1 MVTVRHSARDGNW
14 LSSGPLRII
23 LKTHSLTPPSLNA
36 LRAGLFALGI
46 ALLAGCGSL
55 PSLSLTKPTATPPAS
70 APAPTAPPAA
80 VRKPKIGLALGGGAA
95 RGFAHIGVIKML
107 ESQGIVPDYVVGTS
121 AGAVVGSL
129 YAGGNDAF
137 AMQKIAV
144 QLDEKIFADWTLGGR
159 GLLKGEALQDFINQ
173 HLNKRPLE
181 KLNKP
186 FATVATDLNSG
197 ERVVFRTGDTGMAVR
212 ASAAVPGVFQPT
224 QFRGRSYVDGGL
236 TSPVPV
242 QAAREMGADFV
253 IAVDISARPEGQPV
267 DSLSAILWQTTTI
280 MGGVIARNELRDADV
295 VIRPTLPYVKSWD
308 FTARHDAM
316 MEGEKAAL
324 AALPQIRQKLG
335 R

>member
-1 MVTVRHSARDGNW
+1 MFRLMPCLVAFV
-14 LSSGPLRII
+14 LI
-23 LKTHSLTPPSLNA
+23 
-36 LRAGLFALGI
+36 
-46 ALLAGCGSL
+46 AGCS
-55 PSLSLTKPTATPPAS
+55 SLSLSRAPEKSATATPP
-70 APAPTAPPAA
+70 PVPAA
-80 VRKPKIGLALGGGAA
+80 ATRKPKIGLALGGGAA

-107 ESQGIVPDYVVGTS
+107 ESHGIVPDYVVGTS

-129 YAGGNDAF
+129 YAGGYDAF

-224 QFRGRSYVDGGL
+224 QFRGRSFVDGGL

-242 QAAREMGADFV
+242 QAVREMGADIV
-253 IAVDISARPEGQPV
+253 VAVDISDRPEGQPV
-267 DSLSAILWQTTTI
+267 DSLAAILWQTTTI
-280 MGGVIARNELRDADV
+280 MGGIIGTNELKGADI
-295 VIRPTLPYVKSWD
+295 VIRPKLRYVKSWD

-316 MEGEKAAL
+316 LEGEKAAL
-324 AALPQIRQKLG
+324 AALPNIKQKLG

>member
-1 MVTVRHSARDGNW
+1 MFRFLPCLVA
-14 LSSGPLRII
+14 
-23 LKTHSLTPPSLNA
+23 
-36 LRAGLFALGI
+36 F

-55 PSLSLTKPTATPPAS
+55 PSLSSSKPAATPPAAATAA
-70 APAPTAPPAA
+70 APVAA
-80 VRKPKIGLALGGGAA
+80 KPKIGLALGGGAA

-107 ESQGIVPDYVVGTS
+107 EAQGIVADYVAGTS

-129 YAGGNDAF
+129 YAGGYDAF

-212 ASAAVPGVFQPT
+212 ASAAVPGVFQPA
-224 QFRGRSYVDGGL
+224 QFRGRSFVDGGL

-242 QAAREMGADFV
+242 RAAREMGADIV
-253 IAVDISARPEGQPV
+253 IAVDISDRPEGQPV
-267 DSLSAILWQTTTI
+267 DSLAAILWQTTTI
-280 MGGVIARNELRDADV
+280 MGGIIGANELKGADI
-295 VIRPTLPYVKSWD
+295 VIRPKLRYVKSWD

-316 MEGEKAAL
+316 LEGEKAAL
-324 AALPQIRQKLG
+324 AALPDIRQKLG